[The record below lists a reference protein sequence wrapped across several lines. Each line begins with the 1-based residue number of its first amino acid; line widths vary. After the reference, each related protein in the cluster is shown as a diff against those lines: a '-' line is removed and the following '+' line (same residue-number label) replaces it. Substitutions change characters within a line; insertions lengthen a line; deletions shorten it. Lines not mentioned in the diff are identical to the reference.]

1 MIMGVPSDKKNN
13 KYKQM
18 KNTALTHIHEA
29 LDAKMVP
36 FAGYNMPVQ
45 YEGVNIEHETVRNGV
60 GVFDVS
66 HMGEFI
72 LKGEKAID
80 LIQLVTSNDAS
91 VLVDGKVQY
100 SCLPNND
107 GGIVDDLLVYR
118 IKADE
123 YMLVVN
129 ASNIEKD
136 WNWISKHNSF
146 GVEMI
151 NKSDEISLLAIQGPK
166 TAEALQS
173 LTDINLS
180 EMEYYSFKIGTFA
193 GVENVVISATGYT
206 GAGGFEIY
214 FKNEDA
220 ETIWNAVF
228 ESGKDFGIKPIGL
241 AARDTLRLEM
251 GFCLYGN
258 DINDTTSPIEAGL
271 GWITKFTKNFT
282 NSENLL
288 KQKTEG
294 VSKKLVAFEMIDK
307 GIARHNYE
315 IVDAGGNIIGIVTSG
330 TMSPSL
336 KKAIGMGYVP
346 KAYAKVGSQI
356 YIRVR
361 KSDLLAEV
369 VKLPFYKG

>member
-1 MIMGVPSDKKNN
+1 
-13 KYKQM
+13 M
-18 KNTALTHIHEA
+18 KNTALTHGHET
-29 LDAKMVP
+29 LGAKMVP

-100 SCLPNND
+100 SCLPNNE

-136 WNWISKHNSF
+136 WNWISKHNTF

-173 LTDINLS
+173 LTEINLS

-258 DINDTTSPIEAGL
+258 DINDSTSPIEAGL

-288 KQKTEG
+288 KQKAEG
-294 VSKKLVAFEMIDK
+294 VTKKLVAFEMIDK
-307 GIARHNYE
+307 GIARHDYE
-315 IVDAGGNIIGIVTSG
+315 IVDADGKVIGVVTSG

-346 KAYAKVGSQI
+346 KEYSKVGSQI